1 MPKNEF
7 MDLVKKVVITALIF
21 AAFHLTGYLLNMV
34 IFKLGTKGSY
44 MLPFGFFIY
53 QGLISYP
60 PFMFIIL
67 LIALR
72 LNRNEF
78 LQSILI
84 LISLLSQRSASL
96 LYSFFFILKEKR
108 RWVSY
113 ILVLIIFM
121 FVLGFYDAI
130 MDPIFGRFLWRVET
144 GTLEAGRIS
153 NWSIIFSEFDSL
165 SSILIGPQIFGNT
178 LHNYWLNLTNHTG
191 LFGLTFFIIMFFLLF
206 LRSSI
211 LIKSN
216 FNYNLPFLF
225 WFLVDTNVNS
235 PLSQMYIQ
243 SIFCIFLIFNEKWE
257 HKFAYEKSKIFNF
270 KFPIEIDIIKITKFL
285 SFFIIFL
292 ILGLMYLNVIG
303 FENEYF
309 IHVF

>member
-1 MPKNEF
+1 
-7 MDLVKKVVITALIF
+7 
-21 AAFHLTGYLLNMV
+21 
-34 IFKLGTKGSY
+34 

-108 RWVSY
+108 RWYFY

-130 MDPIFGRFLWRVET
+130 ISNLWRFLWRVET

-165 SSILIGPQIFGNT
+165 SSILDRPANIWGTLYIIIG
-178 LHNYWLNLTNHTG
+178 
-191 LFGLTFFIIMFFLLF
+191 
-206 LRSSI
+206 
-211 LIKSN
+211 
-216 FNYNLPFLF
+216 
-225 WFLVDTNVNS
+225 
-235 PLSQMYIQ
+235 
-243 SIFCIFLIFNEKWE
+243 
-257 HKFAYEKSKIFNF
+257 
-270 KFPIEIDIIKITKFL
+270 
-285 SFFIIFL
+285 
-292 ILGLMYLNVIG
+292 
-303 FENEYF
+303 
-309 IHVF
+309 